1 MIFAKKYLNFFGLS
15 KNNGGM
21 KTNNMGDMRNT
32 YCIDYNNCY
41 VFTTSIPTMDDFPC
55 EGGDVNI
62 SGCKENTKEKIN
74 IYRILK
80 TGILIT
86 AIAGGEKQ

>member
-1 MIFAKKYLNFFGLS
+1 MSSPLPFRLLCLHH
-15 KNNGGM
+15 
-21 KTNNMGDMRNT
+21 T
-32 YCIDYNNCY
+32 
-41 VFTTSIPTMDDFPC
+41 IPTMDDFPC